1 MGRRG
6 PIAKPADQSGRGRRK
21 VTPPLELVAGGR
33 MPAPDPPDGLTAQT
47 LEDWASYWASD
58 VAAAATPADVPVIR
72 RLFALRSQHERYSD
86 VIEQVGPMVGGSR
99 GQMRINPLA
108 VHALRLGEQILRLE
122 AELGLTP
129 ASRAR
134 LGLDVARTRMTVEQL
149 NAQARTSRRRR
160 LPADITAKY
169 EPA

>member
-1 MGRRG
+1 M
-6 PIAKPADQSGRGRRK
+6 
-21 VTPPLELVAGGR
+21 E
-33 MPAPDPPDGLTAQT
+33 APDPPEGLTVQT
-47 LEDWASYWASD
+47 LEDWDAYWASD
-58 VAAAATPADVPVIR
+58 VAVAATPADVPVIR
-72 RLFALRSQHERYSD
+72 RLFAMRSQHERYAE
-86 VIEQVGPMVGGSR
+86 VIEQTGPMVDGSR

-108 VHALRLGEQILRLE
+108 VHVLRLGEQILRLE

-134 LGLDVARTRMTVEQL
+134 LGLDVARTHLTVEQL

-160 LPADITAKY
+160 LPADLQAKY